1 MRIEK
6 THPKI
11 LSCFLL
17 YLLLM
22 LFSIPYGLPA
32 EELQTDTKVKPT
44 TRKLSLSESINNEN
58 LLSSPLF
65 KAFHNISKEN
75 IKAVYHSSR
84 NEAKRILVEKE
95 LNPTYFRVLYYQSGN
110 LLLKARESS
119 QNSMLVFLPIF
130 SIIFL
135 IIIVPYG
142 FKVFLFPL
150 NLKKVKPPE
159 NANPVEEVDTDE
171 DEADEENELANAD
184 EDAGEYEEESDDNS
198 ALEIGEDDVK

>member
-1 MRIEK
+1 MRIENNY
-6 THPKI
+6 PKI
-11 LSCFLL
+11 LACFFI

-22 LFSIPYGLPA
+22 LFSIPYVLPA
-32 EELQTDTKVKPT
+32 EESETDTKVKPT
-44 TRKLSLSESINNEN
+44 TRKYSLSGSINREN
-58 LLSSPLF
+58 WLSSPLF
-65 KAFHNISKEN
+65 KAFHNISIEN

-84 NEAKRILVEKE
+84 NEAKRILEEKE

-110 LLLKARESS
+110 LLLKARENSE
-119 QNSMLVFLPIF
+119 NSMLVFLPLF

-171 DEADEENELANAD
+171 ENELAND
-184 EDAGEYEEESDDNS
+184 DEYEEESDDNS